1 MCFGDEAQMVRL
13 VMIARLPLLSH
24 RAAQGEVLCVLNI
37 KFGEPKKYIRLLLF
51 RRLLINR

>member
-24 RAAQGEVLCVLNI
+24 RAAQGEVLYVLNI